1 MAYASWKAQQGDVS
15 GSRPVHAGRRRL
27 SGRAVQERPVE

>member
-15 GSRPVHAGRRRL
+15 DSGPIHAGRRRQAL
-27 SGRAVQERPVE
+27 RAVQERPVE